1 MISLRYASP
10 QENKMYEILMVIYLV
25 VAIALIAFI
34 LIQQGKGGGMGSAFG
49 SGASGTVFGAGGSGT
64 FLTKTTTIL
73 AIVFFGVAL
82 GLGNLTS
89 DKSTTAEEN
98 SLFPGEAVEQAVDET
113 STSEIPT
120 DTNQLP
126 AESNLPESATP
137 EAEAAK
143 SEVADDL
150 PVVDD
155 EKAKEEDDPNKD
167 NSK

>member
-1 MISLRYASP
+1 MISLRYVSQ

-73 AIVFFGVAL
+73 AIIFFGVAL

-89 DKSTTAEEN
+89 DKSSTTEEN
-98 SLFPGEAVEQAVDET
+98 SLFPGEATEQAA
-113 STSEIPT
+113 
-120 DTNQLP
+120 DTNELP
-126 AESNLPESATP
+126 VDTTESDLPETATADP
-137 EAEAAK
+137 EAAQ
-143 SEVADDL
+143 SEVAGDL
-150 PVVDD
+150 PVATD
-155 EKAKEEDDPNKD
+155 EKAKEEDDSDKD
-167 NSK
+167 DSK

>member
-1 MISLRYASP
+1 
-10 QENKMYEILMVIYLV
+10 MYEILMVIYLV

-34 LIQQGKGGGMGSAFG
+34 LIQQGKGGGMGSAFGG

-89 DKSTTAEEN
+89 DKTIKVEEN
-98 SLFPGEAVEQAVDET
+98 TLFPGDAIEQAADET
-113 STSEIPT
+113 TSSEIPSDANELPV
-120 DTNQLP
+120 DTT
-126 AESNLPESATP
+126 ESDLPETSTP

-143 SEVADDL
+143 SEVVA
-150 PVVDD
+150 D
-155 EKAKEEDDPNKD
+155 EKAKEEEPK
-167 NSK
+167 

>member
-1 MISLRYASP
+1 MISLRYASQ

-49 SGASGTVFGAGGSGT
+49 GSGASGTVFGAGGSGT
-64 FLTKTTTIL
+64 FLTKTTTLL

-89 DKSTTAEEN
+89 DKSTKVEEN
-98 SLFPGEAVEQAVDET
+98 TLFPGETTEQAADATTV
-113 STSEIPT
+113 SEIPT
-120 DTNQLP
+120 DTSEIP
-126 AESNLPESATP
+126 ADTTESDLPETATP

-143 SEVADDL
+143 SEV
-150 PVVDD
+150 VTD
-155 EKAKEEDDPNKD
+155 EEEKED
-167 NSK
+167 NPT

>member
-1 MISLRYASP
+1 VSQ

-34 LIQQGKGGGMGSAFG
+34 LIQQGKGGGMGSAFGG

-89 DKSTTAEEN
+89 DKTIKVEEN
-98 SLFPGEAVEQAVDET
+98 TLFPGDAIEQAADET
-113 STSEIPT
+113 TSSEIPSDANELPV
-120 DTNQLP
+120 DTT
-126 AESNLPESATP
+126 ESDLPETATP

-143 SEVADDL
+143 SELVA
-150 PVVDD
+150 D
-155 EKAKEEDDPNKD
+155 EKAKEEEPK
-167 NSK
+167 

>member
-1 MISLRYASP
+1 
-10 QENKMYEILMVIYLV
+10 MVIYLV

-34 LIQQGKGGGMGSAFG
+34 LIQQGKGGGMGSAFGG

-89 DKSTTAEEN
+89 DKTIKVEEN
-98 SLFPGEAVEQAVDET
+98 TLFPGDAIEQAADET
-113 STSEIPT
+113 TSSEIPSDANELPV
-120 DTNQLP
+120 DTT
-126 AESNLPESATP
+126 ESDLPETSTP

-143 SEVADDL
+143 SEVVA
-150 PVVDD
+150 D
-155 EKAKEEDDPNKD
+155 EKAKEEEPK
-167 NSK
+167 

>member
-1 MISLRYASP
+1 VSQ

-34 LIQQGKGGGMGSAFG
+34 LIQQGKGGGMGSAFGG

-89 DKSTTAEEN
+89 DKTIKVEEN
-98 SLFPGEAVEQAVDET
+98 TLFPGDAIEQAADET
-113 STSEIPT
+113 TSSEIPSDANELPV
-120 DTNQLP
+120 DTT
-126 AESNLPESATP
+126 ESDLPETSTP

-143 SEVADDL
+143 SEVVA
-150 PVVDD
+150 D
-155 EKAKEEDDPNKD
+155 EKAKEEEPK
-167 NSK
+167 